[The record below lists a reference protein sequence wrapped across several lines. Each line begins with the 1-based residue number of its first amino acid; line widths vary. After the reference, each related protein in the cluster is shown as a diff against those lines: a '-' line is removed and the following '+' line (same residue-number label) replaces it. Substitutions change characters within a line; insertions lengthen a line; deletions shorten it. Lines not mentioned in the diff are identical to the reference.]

1 MKKLYWSSVVYMIIG
16 LLMGA
21 FYREFTKMNNFEGKT
36 VLSSVHA
43 HSIALGFTFFI
54 IVMILEKQFKLSDF
68 KFYNSFFTVYNL
80 GLIVTLITFTLR
92 GIVQV
97 LETDIIGLNYIAGLG
112 HAILAAGVTL
122 FFMNLYR
129 AISKEQAFN
138 KNIKNKTSASI

>member
-112 HAILAAGVTL
+112 HATLAAGITL

>member
-1 MKKLYWSSVVYMIIG
+1 MKKLYWSSVAYMIFG

-21 FYREFTKMNNFEGKT
+21 FYREFTKMNNFQGKT

-54 IVMILEKQFKLSDF
+54 IVMVLEKQFKLSEF
-68 KFYNSFFTVYNL
+68 KFYNSFMVVYNL
-80 GLIVTLITFTLR
+80 GLITTLVTFTLR

-97 LETDIIGLNYIAGLG
+97 LESDITGLNYIAGLG
-112 HAILAAGVTL
+112 HATLAAGITL

-129 AISKEQAFN
+129 AICSEEHTI
-138 KNIKNKTSASI
+138 KNRKNKTSDSI